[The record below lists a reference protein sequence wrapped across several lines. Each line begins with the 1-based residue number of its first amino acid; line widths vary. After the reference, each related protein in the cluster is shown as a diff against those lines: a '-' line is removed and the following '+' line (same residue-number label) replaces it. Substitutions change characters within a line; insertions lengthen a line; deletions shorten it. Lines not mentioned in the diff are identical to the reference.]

1 MGRSMR
7 SDRGEH
13 RALIAAL
20 ALALAVAIALPGSA
34 ASPAPTKFTALSP
47 VPAPAIE
54 LKDTSGKL
62 HRLSDYRGKVVVVN
76 FWATWC
82 EPCRAEMPS
91 LQKLKERFDQDKRRP
106 ASLVVLAV
114 NYNENAANIDKFLQ
128 AVRVEFPV
136 LLDSFGEA
144 SHAWKPGVLPAS
156 FMIGRDGRLY
166 YRVIGEL
173 DWAGAEAMSVVERL
187 IDSKV

>member
-1 MGRSMR
+1 MR
-7 SDRGEH
+7 SDSGDRRRWLAAIGF
-13 RALIAAL
+13 AL
-20 ALALAVAIALPGSA
+20 AIAIALPAWA
-34 ASPAPTKFTALSP
+34 ASPAAAKFTALAP
-47 VPAPAIE
+47 MPAPAIE

-91 LQKLKERFDQDKRRP
+91 LQRLKERFEQDKRRP

-114 NYNENAANIDKFLQ
+114 NYNENAASINKFLQ
-128 AVRVEFPV
+128 AVRIEYPV
-136 LLDSFGEA
+136 LIDSFGEA
-144 SHAWKPGVLPAS
+144 SHVWKPGVLPAS

-173 DWAGAEAMSVVERL
+173 DWSGAEAVSVVERML
-187 IDSKV
+187 DSKV

>member
-1 MGRSMR
+1 MT
-7 SDRGEH
+7 DRRGNVK
-13 RALIAAL
+13 RFAGAAVL
-20 ALALAVAIALPGSA
+20 ALTVTLSSSA
-34 ASPAPTKFTALSP
+34 ATPPATKFTALSP

-82 EPCRAEMPS
+82 EPCREEMPS
-91 LQKLKERFDQDKRRP
+91 LQKLKERFDRDARGP
-106 ASLVVLAV
+106 APLVILAV
-114 NYNENAANIDKFLQ
+114 NYNENTASIDKFLK

-136 LLDSFGEA
+136 LLDAFGQA
-144 SHAWKPGVLPAS
+144 AHAWKPGVLPAS

-173 DWAGAEAMSVVERL
+173 DWSGAEAVSVVERL
-187 IDSKV
+187 LESKG